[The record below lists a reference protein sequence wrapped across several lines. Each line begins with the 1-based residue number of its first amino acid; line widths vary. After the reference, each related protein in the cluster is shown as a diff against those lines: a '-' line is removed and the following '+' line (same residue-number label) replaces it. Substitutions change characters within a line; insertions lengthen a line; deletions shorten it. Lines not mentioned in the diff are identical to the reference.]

1 LAVMAHPTRDE
12 AETQAGE
19 ARGGRLS
26 ALIYDPFL
34 WWGERAGMAE
44 RRRALVSLARGS
56 VLELGAGT
64 GLNLDHYPDGLDRLV
79 MAEPEPNMVKRLEQR
94 RERLGRRAEIVRA
107 AAEALPFA
115 DDSFDTVV
123 STMVL
128 CTVPDPTRARKA
140 TRSRSS
146 GAQWTWQRYA
156 ELLPPAQLQLLRTL
170 FDRVAEAISARE
182 LAWEPKLRN
191 GHIAFQRFGG
201 YNVVSLD
208 VHPTTIPSV
217 MIKVPLPLEELGIT
231 NPYPDLHT
239 FWQPKYKQVG
249 WNIPST
255 DEIPDLGLAIEITRR
270 YQPAAGV
277 EMQTEPIP
285 VD

>member
-1 LAVMAHPTRDE
+1 MVHPGVVSAVMAHPTRDE
-12 AETQAGE
+12 AETRAGE

-44 RRRALVSLARGS
+44 RRRRLVSLARGS

-64 GLNLDHYPDGLDRLV
+64 GLNLDHYPDGLDRFV

-128 CTVPDPTRARKA
+128 CTVPDHHPRARRGS
-140 TRSRSS
+140 TR
-146 GAQWTWQRYA
+146 
-156 ELLPPAQLQLLRTL
+156 PAPGR
-170 FDRVAEAISARE
+170 
-182 LAWEPKLRN
+182 
-191 GHIAFQRFGG
+191 IA
-201 YNVVSLD
+201 VV
-208 VHPTTIPSV
+208 
-217 MIKVPLPLEELGIT
+217 
-231 NPYPDLHT
+231 
-239 FWQPKYKQVG
+239 
-249 WNIPST
+249 
-255 DEIPDLGLAIEITRR
+255 R
-270 YQPAAGV
+270 
-277 EMQTEPIP
+277 
-285 VD
+285 

>member
-1 LAVMAHPTRDE
+1 MAHPPTRDE
-12 AETQAGE
+12 AETRAGE
-19 ARGGRLS
+19 ARGGRVS

-44 RRRALVSLARGS
+44 RRRGLVSLARGS

-128 CTVPDPTRARKA
+128 CTVQDPTRALDEVRRVLRPDGSLLFVEHV
-140 TRSRSS
+140 RSDDPGLARWQDRLH
-146 GAQWTWQRYA
+146 GAWHGFADGCNCNRQTA
-156 ELLPPAQLQLLRTL
+156 DLLRG
-170 FDRVAEAISARE
+170 A
-182 LAWEPKLRN
+182 
-191 GHIAFQRFGG
+191 G
-201 YNVVSLD
+201 YVVSLTERAD
-208 VHPTTIPSV
+208 WRRMPPIVR
-217 MIKVPLPLEELGIT
+217 PLI
-231 NPYPDLHT
+231 
-239 FWQPKYKQVG
+239 VG
-249 WNIPST
+249 SAT
-255 DEIPDLGLAIEITRR
+255 
-270 YQPAAGV
+270 PAS
-277 EMQTEPIP
+277 
-285 VD
+285 